1 MNNPKFFQHKGTM
14 HVLNCI
20 LVQLTHIKTLTAK
33 LDYISVVATGDGNLF
48 NKEVA
53 AARFSSSLIGHVNI
67 YVPCCSLTSL
77 FNAVS
82 ELVTS
87 T

>member
-1 MNNPKFFQHKGTM
+1 M

-48 NKEVA
+48 NKEVTA
-53 AARFSSSLIGHVNI
+53 ALFPRSLIGHVII
-67 YVPCCSLTSL
+67 YVPCCELTSL
-77 FNAVS
+77 
-82 ELVTS
+82 LDPY
-87 T
+87 

>member
-48 NKEVA
+48 NKKVE
-53 AARFSSSLIGHVNI
+53 AARISRFLIGHVNI
-67 YVPCCSLTSL
+67 YVPCCEITSL
-77 FNAVS
+77 
-82 ELVTS
+82 LDPY
-87 T
+87 